1 MDGAL
6 IGGLVGAVGAAT
18 VLLLFAMSRKPVN
31 CPSCGREQPKMRTPS
46 NMQQAVWGGYTCE
59 GCGADLD
66 ARGRLRVKKGGK

>member
-31 CPSCGREQPKMRTPS
+31 CPSCGREQPKMRKPA
-46 NMQQAVWGGYTCE
+46 NMQQAMWGGYTCE
-59 GCGADLD
+59 GCGAELD
-66 ARGRLRVKKGGK
+66 ARGRLRGKK